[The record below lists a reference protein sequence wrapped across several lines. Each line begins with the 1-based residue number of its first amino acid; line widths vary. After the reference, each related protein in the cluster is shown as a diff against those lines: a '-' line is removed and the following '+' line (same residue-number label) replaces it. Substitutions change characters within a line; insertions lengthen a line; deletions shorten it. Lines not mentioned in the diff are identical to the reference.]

1 MQERRIAGT
10 IVKAIKTEKTKKPA
24 KKTGNLTPFSDIVRL
39 AIPNKGRIAAPIMEL
54 VEKSGLHLAEVGER
68 RLVTRTLDPHVE
80 ILFARPV
87 DIPEYVATGA
97 ADLGITGH
105 DMVIERESDVEEL
118 LDLQFGKAKLVLA
131 VHEDSAVTSAKELAG
146 KKIATE
152 FPVITRTYFAQQKVK
167 VNVVLVGGA
176 CEATPQLGIADAII
190 DLSSSGTTLKTNR
203 LRVIDEVLQTS
214 TFLIANKESLRT
226 KKEKIDEIHLALE
239 SVIRARGQCYL
250 MMNVKR
256 ASLEAVKNV
265 LPGLSGPTVMEV
277 ASNENLVA
285 VHAVVNEERVYSLI
299 NALRRAGAKDI
310 LVMAIQRMIR

>member
-1 MQERRIAGT
+1 MAKQ
-10 IVKAIKTEKTKKPA
+10 VKSSKKKSNPA
-24 KKTGNLTPFSDIVRL
+24 SSFTVVRL
-39 AIPNKGRIAAPIMEL
+39 AIPNKGRIAAPIMDL
-54 VEKSGLHLAEVGER
+54 VEKSGLHLPEIGDR
-68 RLVTRTLDPHVE
+68 RLITKTLDPHVE

-105 DMVIERESDVEEL
+105 DMVIERESDVVEL
-118 LDLQFGKAKLVLA
+118 LDLPFGKAKLVLA
-131 VHEDSAVTSAKELAG
+131 VHEDSAITSVKQLERM
-146 KKIATE
+146 KVATE
-152 FPVITRTYFAQQKVK
+152 FPVITRAYFKKHHVN

-176 CEATPQLGIADAII
+176 CEATPHLGIADAIV

-203 LRVIDEVLQTS
+203 LRVIDEVMETS
-214 TFLIANKESLRT
+214 TLLIANKESMRT

-256 ASLEAVKNV
+256 SSLEAVKRV
-265 LPGLSGPTVMEV
+265 LPGLSGPTVMDV
-277 ASNENLVA
+277 ASTENLVA

-299 NALRRAGAKDI
+299 NALKRAGAKDI

>member
-1 MQERRIAGT
+1 MARSSSAQKKFPGT
-10 IVKAIKTEKTKKPA
+10 PS
-24 KKTGNLTPFSDIVRL
+24 FSEVIRL

-54 VEKSGLHLAEVGER
+54 VEKSGLHLAETSER
-68 RLVTRTLDPHVE
+68 RLITKTLDPHVE

-105 DMVIERESDVEEL
+105 DMVVERESDVEEL

-131 VHEDSAVTSAKELAG
+131 VHEDSGLTSVKQLAG
-146 KKIATE
+146 KKVATE
-152 FPVITRTYFAQQKVK
+152 FPVITRSFFARHKVK
-167 VNVVLVGGA
+167 VEVVQVGGA

-203 LRVIDEVLQTS
+203 LRVLEDVLVTS
-214 TFLIANKESLRT
+214 THLIANHASLKN
-226 KKEKIDEIHLALE
+226 KKDKIEEIHLALE
-239 SVIRARGQCYL
+239 SVIRAKGQCYL

-256 ASLEAVKNV
+256 SSLETVKKV
-265 LPGLSGPTVMEV
+265 LPGLSGPTVMDV
-277 ASNENLVA
+277 ASSEGLVA
-285 VHAVVNEERVYSLI
+285 VHAVVSEERVYTLI
-299 NALRRAGAKDI
+299 NQLRRAGAKDI

>member
-1 MQERRIAGT
+1 MAKQ
-10 IVKAIKTEKTKKPA
+10 VKSVRKKSTPA
-24 KKTGNLTPFSDIVRL
+24 SSFTVVRL
-39 AIPNKGRIAAPIMEL
+39 AIPNKGRIAAPIMDL
-54 VEKSGLHLAEVGER
+54 VEKSGLHLPEIGER
-68 RLVTRTLDPHVE
+68 RLITKTLDPHVE

-105 DMVIERESDVEEL
+105 DMIIERESDVVEL
-118 LDLQFGKAKLVLA
+118 LDLPFGKAKLVLA
-131 VHEDSAVTSAKELAG
+131 VHEDSAINSVKQLEG
-146 KKIATE
+146 MKVATE
-152 FPVITRTYFAQQKVK
+152 FPVITRAYFKKHNVK
-167 VNVVLVGGA
+167 FNVVLVGGA
-176 CEATPQLGIADAII
+176 CEATPHLGIADAIV

-203 LRVIDEVLQTS
+203 LRVIDEVMETS
-214 TFLIANKESLRT
+214 THLIANKESLRT

-256 ASLEAVKNV
+256 SSLEAVKRV
-265 LPGLSGPTVMEV
+265 LPGLSGPTVMDV
-277 ASNENLVA
+277 ASSENLVA

-299 NALRRAGAKDI
+299 NSLKRAGAKDI

>member
-1 MQERRIAGT
+1 MAKQ
-10 IVKAIKTEKTKKPA
+10 VKSGQKKSDPS
-24 KKTGNLTPFSDIVRL
+24 PFFTDVRL
-39 AIPNKGRIAAPIMEL
+39 AIPNKGRIAAPIMDL
-54 VEKSGLHLAEVGER
+54 VEKSGLHLPEIGER
-68 RLVTRTLDPHVE
+68 RLITKTLDPHVE

-105 DMVIERESDVEEL
+105 DMVIERESEVVDL
-118 LDLQFGKAKLVLA
+118 LDLPFGKAKLVLA
-131 VHEDSAVTSAKELAG
+131 VHEDSAITSVKHLEG
-146 KKIATE
+146 MKVATE
-152 FPVITRTYFAQQKVK
+152 FPVITRAYFKKHNVK

-176 CEATPQLGIADAII
+176 CEATPHLGIADAII

-203 LRVIDEVLQTS
+203 LRVIDEVMETS
-214 TFLIANKESLRT
+214 THLIANKESLRT

-256 ASLEAVKNV
+256 SSLEAVKRV
-265 LPGLSGPTVMEV
+265 LPGLSGPTVMDV
-277 ASNENLVA
+277 ASSENLVA

-299 NALRRAGAKDI
+299 NSLKRAGAKDI

>member
-1 MQERRIAGT
+1 MAKQ
-10 IVKAIKTEKTKKPA
+10 VKYGQKK
-24 KKTGNLTPFSDIVRL
+24 SDPSSLFTIVRL
-39 AIPNKGRIAAPIMEL
+39 AIPNKGRIAAPIMDL
-54 VEKSGLHLAEVGER
+54 VEKSGLHLPEIGER
-68 RLVTRTLDPHVE
+68 RLITKTLDPHVE

-105 DMVIERESDVEEL
+105 DLVIERESDVEDL
-118 LDLQFGKAKLVLA
+118 LDLPFGKAKLVLA
-131 VHEDSAVTSAKELAG
+131 VHEDSAINSVKQLEG
-146 KKIATE
+146 MKVATE
-152 FPVITRTYFAQQKVK
+152 FPVITRAYFKKHNVN

-176 CEATPQLGIADAII
+176 CEATPHLGIADAII

-203 LRVIDEVLQTS
+203 LRVIDEVMETS
-214 TFLIANKESLRT
+214 THLIANKESLRT

-256 ASLEAVKNV
+256 TSLEAVKRV
-265 LPGLSGPTVMEV
+265 LPGLSGPTVMDV
-277 ASNENLVA
+277 ASSENLVA

-299 NALRRAGAKDI
+299 NSLKRAGAKDI